1 MMMIIVYD
9 WEDVKSTNL
18 GSTAHVCILFEQDFF
33 SVLFLLGFGISAMGS
48 LLLIWF
54 LFPWSAWYYYSYIF
68 FNGFS
73 CKESSI
79 C

>member
-33 SVLFLLGFGISAMGS
+33 LCSFRLVLEFSNGQPLVNTVSFSLERLVLLFLHL
-48 LLLIWF
+48 
-54 LFPWSAWYYYSYIF
+54 
-68 FNGFS
+68 FNGFF